1 MTISST
7 AGTNSSINGKV
18 TLNKLNANYLANPQD
33 VKITGNDINNIID
46 ASQSLLKLNLG
57 GGKGDDLLIASNFG
71 NDLYGND
78 GNDSMTG
85 GNAADF
91 IWGGNGDDSISG
103 GTGNDTID
111 TGSGNNMVSGGE
123 GDDMIVGNKGNDF
136 LNGDAG
142 NDLIKGD
149 TGNDSLNG
157 GVGNDTLSGGD
168 SVDSLNGGDGND
180 MLYGDNGNDIV
191 IGGSGND
198 YIQGGVG
205 ADTLTGGTGAD
216 TFYISYKDNSK
227 KSPDIITDFNKVDGD
242 KLLIALPHGFT
253 LLGNYVAATK
263 GHAAVMGRNAIPA
276 TATHDY
282 IPATSDIPAIPA
294 TPAINMPAANQGAFD
309 PITQTLYINLNDTPA
324 FEMAIKLTGIT
335 DFSQITLA

>member
-1 MTISST
+1 MS
-7 AGTNSSINGKV
+7 KFLV
-18 TLNKLNANYLANPQD
+18 
-33 VKITGNDINNIID
+33 
-46 ASQSLLKLNLG
+46 
-57 GGKGDDLLIASNFG
+57 
-71 NDLYGND
+71 
-78 GNDSMTG
+78 TG
-85 GNAADF
+85 GAGF
-91 IWGGNGDDSISG
+91 IGSHIVEELLVRGQSVRVLDNFSSG
-103 GTGNDTID
+103 KIKNLKPFIKR
-111 TGSGNNMVSGGE
+111 
-123 GDDMIVGNKGNDF
+123 I
-136 LNGDAG
+136 
-142 NDLIKGD
+142 DLIKGD
-149 TGNDSLNG
+149 TGIDSLIG

-191 IGGSGND
+191 MGGSGND

-216 TFYISYKDNSK
+216 TFYVSYKDNSK
-227 KSPDIITDFNKVDGD
+227 SSPDIITDFNKVDGD